1 MSHRGAL
8 GVQNIFAGAIL
19 FLRRANQIYYSTPV
33 SILFMKRI
41 FTGSFLAMCFVVL
54 PLCAPSNAHAATE
67 ICSTSAAASSPIAP
81 NGPTILPNIFDP
93 HGPAARMIHDLSWL
107 VLGICAGLFLV
118 VEGMIF
124 YGVLFY
130 RRKKNDKSKDE
141 PRQVYG
147 SNPVE
152 IAWTIIPLLI
162 VFVLA
167 LTTVRTIRSIE
178 LTEAPAGALKVV
190 AIGHQWWWEYRYMDD
205 SVPGGEVVVA
215 NELHVPINRPVWLR
229 LESADVIH
237 SWWVPALA
245 GKMDVI
251 PNHTNHTWFTAE
263 TEGLYLGQCAEYCGN
278 QHAGML
284 LRVIASKPAEF
295 DAWLQTQVAPTV
307 NDTAV
312 AMGRDIFQEYAC
324 SNCHTVKGVSDGQF
338 APDLTHLM
346 SRQTIASG
354 VAPLDP
360 TTLRAWIENPQ
371 ALKPGCNMPSLQL
384 DPQELNAVTA
394 YLLTLR

>member
-1 MSHRGAL
+1 MNRL
-8 GVQNIFAGAIL
+8 
-19 FLRRANQIYYSTPV
+19 
-33 SILFMKRI
+33 
-41 FTGSFLAMCFVVL
+41 FTGSFLAMCFVAL
-54 PLCAPSNAHAATE
+54 ALCAPANAHAATD
-67 ICSTSAAASSPIAP
+67 ICSTSAVVTSTNAP

-107 VLGICAGLFLV
+107 VLGICGGLFVV

-124 YGVLFY
+124 YGVIFY
-130 RRKKNDKSKDE
+130 RRKKNDKNVAD

-162 VFVLA
+162 VFVLT
-167 LTTVRTIRSIE
+167 LTTVRTIRAIE
-178 LTEAPAGALKVV
+178 LTEAPEGALQVV
-190 AIGHQWWWEYRYMDD
+190 VLGPQWWWDFRFIYP
-205 SVPGGEVVVA
+205 SIPGGEVVVA

-284 LRVIASKPAEF
+284 LRVIASKPADF
-295 DAWLQTQVAPTV
+295 DAWLQTQAAPAV
-307 NDTAV
+307 NDMTV

-324 SNCHTVKGVSDGQF
+324 SNCHTIKGVSDGQF

-384 DPQELNAVTA
+384 DTQELNAVTA
-394 YLLTLR
+394 YLLTLRYTTHDHSPNSSNK

>member
-8 GVQNIFAGAIL
+8 GVQNIFAGATL

-41 FTGSFLAMCFVVL
+41 FTGSFLAMCFVAL
-54 PLCAPSNAHAATE
+54 ALCAPSNAHAATE

-130 RRKKNDKSKDE
+130 RRKKNDQSKDE

-360 TTLRAWIENPQ
+360 TTLRARIENPQ

>member
-1 MSHRGAL
+1 MKTNKFSTATF
-8 GVQNIFAGAIL
+8 FAVFFFVFIL
-19 FLRRANQIYYSTPV
+19 ATSDRV
-33 SILFMKRI
+33 
-41 FTGSFLAMCFVVL
+41 
-54 PLCAPSNAHAATE
+54 HAAAE
-67 ICSTSAAASSPIAP
+67 ICSPLSGTAASSATTQT
-81 NGPTILPNIFDP
+81 GPTILPNIFDP
-93 HGPAARMIHDLSWL
+93 HGPPARMIHDLSWL
-107 VLGICAGLFLV
+107 VLGICGGLFIL

-124 YGVLFY
+124 YGVIFY

-178 LTEAPAGALKVV
+178 LTEAPKGALQVV
-190 AIGHQWWWEYRYMDD
+190 VIGHQWWWEYRYLDA

-251 PNHTNHTWFTAE
+251 PNHTNHTWFNAE

-284 LRVIASKPAEF
+284 LRVVASKPAEF

-307 NDTAV
+307 NDTSV

-360 TTLRAWIENPQ
+360 TTLKAWIDNPQ

-384 DPQELNAVTA
+384 DTQELDAVTA

>member
-1 MSHRGAL
+1 MSE
-8 GVQNIFAGAIL
+8 
-19 FLRRANQIYYSTPV
+19 ST
-33 SILFMKRI
+33 M
-41 FTGSFLAMCFVVL
+41 TWHEDGHSFCVTIDKSVAMPTMFHCPNRVD
-54 PLCAPSNAHAATE
+54 E
-67 ICSTSAAASSPIAP
+67 TSAC
-81 NGPTILPNIFDP
+81 
-93 HGPAARMIHDLSWL
+93 MHD
-107 VLGICAGLFLV
+107 GDCV
-118 VEGMIF
+118 VERFM
-124 YGVLFY
+124 
-130 RRKKNDKSKDE
+130 D
-141 PRQVYG
+141 VYG
-147 SNPVE
+147 LECNVGVSEVSGPVE

-162 VFVLA
+162 VFVLT
-167 LTTVRTIRSIE
+167 LTTVRTIRAIE
-178 LTEAPAGALKVV
+178 LTEAPEGALQVV
-190 AIGHQWWWEYRYMDD
+190 VIGHQWWWEYRYLDA
-205 SVPGGEVVVA
+205 SFPGGEVVVA

-251 PNHTNHTWFTAE
+251 PNHTNHTWFNAE
-263 TEGLYLGQCAEYCGN
+263 KEGLYLGQCAEYCGN

-284 LRVIASKPAEF
+284 LRVIASKPADF
-295 DAWLQTQVAPTV
+295 DAWLQTQIAPTV
-307 NDTAV
+307 NDTSV

-384 DPQELNAVTA
+384 DTQELDAVTA

>member
-1 MSHRGAL
+1 MTKLNVYTSTVLTLQTNLIR
-8 GVQNIFAGAIL
+8 AGA
-19 FLRRANQIYYSTPV
+19 
-33 SILFMKRI
+33 
-41 FTGSFLAMCFVVL
+41 FLALCFL
-54 PLCAPSNAHAATE
+54 ITLSCDASASAFAAAEICAPGTA
-67 ICSTSAAASSPIAP
+67 AAASSTAP
-81 NGPTILPNIFDP
+81 PTVPTILPNIFDP
-93 HGPAARMIHDLSWL
+93 HGPPARMIHDLSWL
-107 VLGICAGLFLV
+107 VLGICAGLFIV

-124 YGVLFY
+124 YGVIVY

-162 VFVLA
+162 VFVLT

-178 LTEAPAGALKVV
+178 LTKAPEGALNVV
-190 AIGHQWWWEYRYMDD
+190 VIGHQWWWEFRYLDD
-205 SVPGGEVVVA
+205 SFLGGEVIVA

-251 PNHTNHTWFTAE
+251 PNHTNYTWFNAE
-263 TEGLYLGQCAEYCGN
+263 SEGLYLGQCAEYCGN

-284 LRVIASKPAEF
+284 LRVVASKPAEF
-295 DAWLQTQVAPTV
+295 DAWLQTQIAPAV
-307 NDTAV
+307 NDASV

-354 VAPLDP
+354 VTPLDP
-360 TTLRAWIENPQ
+360 TTLKAWIDNPQ

-384 DPQELNAVTA
+384 DPQELDAVTA

>member
-1 MSHRGAL
+1 MSNVYTPTVLTLQMKSIRACLAL
-8 GVQNIFAGAIL
+8 CVFVAFSCVASASAFAAAEI
-19 FLRRANQIYYSTPV
+19 
-33 SILFMKRI
+33 
-41 FTGSFLAMCFVVL
+41 
-54 PLCAPSNAHAATE
+54 CAPGSGAT
-67 ICSTSAAASSPIAP
+67 ASSVAP
-81 NGPTILPNIFDP
+81 PTVPTILPYIFDP
-93 HGPAARMIHDLSWL
+93 HGPPARMIHDLSWL
-107 VLGICAGLFLV
+107 VLGICAVLFIV

-124 YGVLFY
+124 YGVIVY
-130 RRKKNDKSKDE
+130 RRKKNDKSKNE

-178 LTEAPAGALKVV
+178 LTKAPPGALEVV
-190 AIGHQWWWEYRYMDD
+190 VIGHQWWWEYRYLDAN
-205 SVPGGEVVVA
+205 VPGGEIVVA
-215 NELHVPINRPVWLR
+215 NELHVPSNRPVWLR

-251 PNHTNHTWFTAE
+251 PNHTNYTWFNADS
-263 TEGLYLGQCAEYCGN
+263 EGLYLGQCAEYCGN

-284 LRVIASKPAEF
+284 LRVVASKPEEF
-295 DAWLQTQVAPTV
+295 DAWLQTQIAPTV
-307 NDTAV
+307 NDASV

-346 SRQTIASG
+346 SRQTIAAG

-360 TTLRAWIENPQ
+360 TTLKAWIDNPQ

-384 DPQELNAVTA
+384 DTQELDAVTA

>member
-1 MSHRGAL
+1 MNR
-8 GVQNIFAGAIL
+8 F
-19 FLRRANQIYYSTPV
+19 
-33 SILFMKRI
+33 
-41 FTGSFLAMCFVVL
+41 FTGSFLAICLVVL
-54 PLCAPSNAHAATE
+54 VLCAPANAHAATD
-67 ICSTSAAASSPIAP
+67 ICSTSAVVPTTTAP

-93 HGPAARMIHDLSWL
+93 HGPPARMIHNLSWL
-107 VLGICAGLFLV
+107 VLGICGGLFVV

-124 YGVLFY
+124 YGVIFY
-130 RRKKNDKSKDE
+130 RRKKNDKNNAD

-162 VFVLA
+162 VFVLT
-167 LTTVRTIRSIE
+167 LTTVRTIRAVE
-178 LTEAPAGALKVV
+178 LTEAPKDALQVTV
-190 AIGHQWWWEYRYMDD
+190 IGHQWWWEFRYMDA

-251 PNHTNHTWFTAE
+251 PNHTNHTWFNAE

-284 LRVIASKPAEF
+284 LRVIASKPADF
-295 DAWLQTQVAPTV
+295 DAWLQTQVAPAV
-307 NDTAV
+307 NDTTV

-360 TTLRAWIENPQ
+360 TTLRAWIDNPQ

-384 DPQELNAVTA
+384 DTQELNAVTA

>member
-41 FTGSFLAMCFVVL
+41 FTGSFLAMCFVAL
-54 PLCAPSNAHAATE
+54 ALCAPSNAHAATE

-130 RRKKNDKSKDE
+130 RRKKNDQSKDE

-190 AIGHQWWWEYRYMDD
+190 AIGHQWWWEYRYLDD

-284 LRVIASKPAEF
+284 LRVIASKPADF

-312 AMGRDIFQEYAC
+312 AIGRDIFQEYAC

>member
-1 MSHRGAL
+1 
-8 GVQNIFAGAIL
+8 
-19 FLRRANQIYYSTPV
+19 
-33 SILFMKRI
+33 MKRF
-41 FTGSFLAMCFVVL
+41 FTGSFLAMCVVACA
-54 PLCAPSNAHAATE
+54 LCAPSIAHAAVAE
-67 ICSTSAAASSPIAP
+67 ICTPGSPASSASAP
-81 NGPTILPNIFDP
+81 SGPTILPNIFDP
-93 HGPAARMIHDLSWL
+93 HGPPARMIHDLSWL
-107 VLGICAGLFLV
+107 VLGICGGLFIL

-124 YGVLFY
+124 YGVIFY

-178 LTEAPAGALKVV
+178 LTEAPEGALQVV
-190 AIGHQWWWEYRYMDD
+190 VIGHQWWWEYRYLDAN
-205 SVPGGEVVVA
+205 VPGGEVVVA

-251 PNHTNHTWFTAE
+251 PNHTNYTWFNAE

-295 DAWLQTQVAPTV
+295 DAWLQTQIAPAV
-307 NDTAV
+307 NDASV

-346 SRQTIASG
+346 SRETIASG

-360 TTLRAWIENPQ
+360 ATLKAWIDNPQ

-384 DPQELNAVTA
+384 DPQELNAITA

>member
-1 MSHRGAL
+1 MSNVYTPTVLTLQMKSIRACLAL
-8 GVQNIFAGAIL
+8 CVFVAFSCVASASAFAAAEI
-19 FLRRANQIYYSTPV
+19 
-33 SILFMKRI
+33 
-41 FTGSFLAMCFVVL
+41 
-54 PLCAPSNAHAATE
+54 CAPGSGAT
-67 ICSTSAAASSPIAP
+67 ASSVAP
-81 NGPTILPNIFDP
+81 PTAPTILPYIFDP
-93 HGPAARMIHDLSWL
+93 HGPPARMIHDLSWL
-107 VLGICAGLFLV
+107 VLGICAVLFIV

-124 YGVLFY
+124 YGVIVY
-130 RRKKNDKSKDE
+130 RRKKNDKSKEE

-178 LTEAPAGALKVV
+178 LTKAPPGALEVV
-190 AIGHQWWWEYRYMDD
+190 VIGHQWWWEYRYLNANV
-205 SVPGGEVVVA
+205 SGGEIVVA

-251 PNHTNHTWFTAE
+251 PNHTNYTWFNADS
-263 TEGLYLGQCAEYCGN
+263 EGLYLGQCAEYCGN

-284 LRVIASKPAEF
+284 LRVVASKPAEF

-307 NDTAV
+307 NDASV

-346 SRQTIASG
+346 SRQTIAAG

-360 TTLRAWIENPQ
+360 TTLKAWIDNPQ

-384 DPQELNAVTA
+384 DTQELDAVTA

>member
-130 RRKKNDKSKDE
+130 RRKKNDQSKDE

-190 AIGHQWWWEYRYMDD
+190 AIGHQWWWEYRYLDD

-284 LRVIASKPAEF
+284 LRVIASKPADF

-307 NDTAV
+307 NNTAV